1 LENVNDISATGLL
14 ILIKFGT
21 VMCIGP
27 PNPTGYQKFENPR
40 WWDSRHLENKKSWY
54 LHNHLTDFDEFC
66 MVTHIWTHDLN

>member
-1 LENVNDISATGLL
+1 
-14 ILIKFGT
+14 